1 MPYQFI
7 SHQLHDFL
15 VANAIAPKPFFAAFN
30 DCATHSLNKKEVK
43 ANSLPTVIVANN
55 EPENPNCDAPA
66 PSVAAS
72 EAPASND
79 GGPAPASNAPAPAS
93 GVPASD
99 DGGPAPASEAHASN
113 VGAPAH
119 APVTKKRRRKKDV
132 DSTGSDGT
140 DGHVAAPVDNNNNL
154 LDQLL
159 ALKRAR
165 DHESSRAE
173 QIKKDREKDT
183 KTQKRCGFY
192 FCGPSNTVSMRVG
205 QGKGDGAGGGMAE
218 GRVGV
223 GAGIVQW

>member
-79 GGPAPASNAPAPAS
+79 GGPAPASNAPAP
-93 GVPASD
+93 
-99 DGGPAPASEAHASN
+99 
-113 VGAPAH
+113 